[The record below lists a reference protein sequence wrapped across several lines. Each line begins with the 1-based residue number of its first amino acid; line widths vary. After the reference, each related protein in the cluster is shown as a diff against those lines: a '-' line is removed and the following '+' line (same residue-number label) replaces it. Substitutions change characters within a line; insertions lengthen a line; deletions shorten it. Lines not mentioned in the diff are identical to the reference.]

1 MVIDPRETA
10 WERFKGLRASE
21 AGKGKTAAQLL
32 GMMLLEWRNE
42 YKAKDMLN
50 SQLNRG
56 WVATVTRNKV
66 DAERLR
72 PKKSKKT

>member
-56 WVATVTRNKV
+56 WVATVTRNKMAV
-66 DAERLR
+66 EKRE
-72 PKKSKKT
+72 KKSKKT